1 MSDFELRGAGN
12 GQFALSGA
20 MSFET
25 ADRILRASKGSFG
38 DHDDVEVD
46 FSGVTDADSAG
57 LALLIEW
64 KSWTAQGSTQIR
76 FKGLPRSIKAI
87 ARTTDVE
94 HLL

>member
-1 MSDFELRGAGN
+1 MSDFELKDVGGGR
-12 GQFALSGA
+12 FTLSGA

-25 ADRILRASKGSFG
+25 ADRILRDSAVSFRQ
-38 DHDDVEVD
+38 HDRIEVD

-64 KSWTAQGSTQIR
+64 KSWSAERDATIQFSA
-76 FKGLPRSIKAI
+76 LPRAITAI

>member
-1 MSDFELRGAGN
+1 MSDYELRDFGG
-12 GQFALSGA
+12 GRFALSGS

-25 ADRILRASKGSFG
+25 ADRILRDSAVPFRQ
-38 DHDDVEVD
+38 HDSIEID
-46 FSGVTDADSAG
+46 FSGVTEADSAG

-64 KSWTAQGSTQIR
+64 KSWSAERDASIQFSA
-76 FKGLPRSIKAI
+76 LPRAITAI

>member
-1 MSDFELRGAGN
+1 MNDYELQDLGGGR
-12 GQFALSGA
+12 FALSGA

-25 ADRILRASKGSFG
+25 ADRILRDSARPFRQ
-38 DHDDVEVD
+38 HDNIEID

-64 KSWTAQGSTQIR
+64 KSWCAERSAGIR
-76 FKGLPRSIKAI
+76 FSALPRSITAI
-87 ARTTDVE
+87 AKTTDVE